1 MSLPSKT
8 DSKQGNSLSSE
19 ETREDVGSGPADG
32 PRSSAQ
38 SAAVPDVPMKRAQVA
53 SNGFVRAVKSPVESL
68 GNLVIGFV
76 NECGAMAIL
85 CVQLLVGLF
94 RPPWRLGQVLQQMDF
109 IGVGSATLVMLTGF
123 FTGMVFA
130 QQVGSA
136 FAMFSAESLVGPVVT
151 IALTRELA
159 PVFTALMVTMR
170 AGSAMCTEL
179 GTMRVTE
186 QIDAMTTMAVDPVK
200 YLIHPRVVAG
210 VLMAPALCMLF
221 NAAGIVGTWFV
232 AVLVQGISEGTLLA
246 KTTYYVTVSDAT
258 QGLVKSA
265 VFGFIVSLIA
275 CFKGFHADGGARG
288 VGQATTQAMVLTA
301 VLIFLV
307 DYLMG
312 LVLI

>member
-1 MSLPSKT
+1 M
-8 DSKQGNSLSSE
+8 SSE
-19 ETREDVGSGPADG
+19 SSDKKAAGSDKSDSGAAA
-32 PRSSAQ
+32 RRASKSA
-38 SAAVPDVPMKRAQVA
+38 VLVWKR
-53 SNGFVRAVKSPVESL
+53 PVES
-68 GNLVIGFV
+68 IGSFIIRVV
-76 NECGAMAIL
+76 NELGAMTIL
-85 CVQLLVGLF
+85 CFQLLLGLF
-94 RPPWRLGQVLQQMDF
+94 RPPWRIGLILQQMDF
-109 IGVGSATLVMLTGF
+109 IGVGSTMLVMLTGF

-186 QIDAMTTMAVDPVK
+186 QIDALTTLAVDPVK
-200 YLIHPRVVAG
+200 YLIFPRVVAG
-210 VLMAPALCMLF
+210 ILMAPALCMLF
-221 NAAGIVGTWFV
+221 NAAGILGTWCV
-232 AVLVQGISEGTLLA
+232 AVLIQGISEGTLLA
-246 KTTYYVTVSDAT
+246 KTTYYVVIGDAV
-258 QGLVKSA
+258 QGLIKSA

-275 CFKGFHADGGARG
+275 CFKGFNADGGARG
-288 VGQATTQAMVLTA
+288 VGQATTEAMVLTA
-301 VLIFLV
+301 VLIFLS

>member
-1 MSLPSKT
+1 MSEQKP
-8 DSKQGNSLSSE
+8 QNAA
-19 ETREDVGSGPADG
+19 PAATPPA
-32 PRSSAQ
+32 PR
-38 SAAVPDVPMKRAQVA
+38 A
-53 SNGFVRAVKSPVESL
+53 SPVRAPVEAI
-68 GNLVIGFV
+68 GNAVIKLVSDWG
-76 NECGAMAIL
+76 GMAIMGA
-85 CVQLLVGLF
+85 QLLAGLVL
-94 RPPWRLGQVLQQMDF
+94 PPWRVRQILQQMDF
-109 IGVGSATLVMLTGF
+109 IGVGSAFLVMLTGF

-136 FAMFSAESLVGPVVT
+136 FAMFSAESLVGPTVV

-170 AGSAMCTEL
+170 AGSAICTEL

-186 QIDAMTTMAVDPVK
+186 QIDALVTLAVDPVK
-200 YLIHPRVVAG
+200 YLVFPRVVAG

-221 NAAGIVGTWFV
+221 NAAGILGTWAV

-246 KTTYYVTVSDAT
+246 KTTYYVTVGDAT

-265 VFGFIVSLIA
+265 VFGLIITLIA
-275 CFKGFHADGGARG
+275 CFKGFNAGGGARG
-288 VGQATTQAMVLTA
+288 VGQATTEAMVMTA

>member
-1 MSLPSKT
+1 M
-8 DSKQGNSLSSE
+8 SSE
-19 ETREDVGSGPADG
+19 SSDKKAAGSDKSDSG
-32 PRSSAQ
+32 
-38 SAAVPDVPMKRAQVA
+38 AAVRPASKSAVLALKR
-53 SNGFVRAVKSPVESL
+53 PVESI
-68 GNLVIGFV
+68 GSFVIRVV
-76 NECGAMAIL
+76 NELGAMTIL
-85 CVQLLVGLF
+85 CFQLLFGLF
-94 RPPWRLGQVLQQMDF
+94 RPPWRIGLILQQMDF
-109 IGVGSATLVMLTGF
+109 IGVGSTMLVMLTGF

-186 QIDAMTTMAVDPVK
+186 QIDALTTLAVDPVK
-200 YLIHPRVVAG
+200 YLIFPRVVAG
-210 VLMAPALCMLF
+210 ILMAPALCMVF
-221 NAAGIVGTWFV
+221 NAAGILGTWCV
-232 AVLVQGISEGTLLA
+232 AVLIQGISEGTILA
-246 KTTYYVTVSDAT
+246 KTTYYVVIGDAV

-275 CFKGFHADGGARG
+275 CFKGFNADGGARG
-288 VGQATTQAMVLTA
+288 VGQATTEAMVLTA
-301 VLIFLV
+301 VLIFLS